1 MVFTKRSE
9 RENMSKTPM
18 RMAIV
23 SSFSDSCGNAAFT
36 TVLRDSIERY
46 TPISVDVAE
55 LNLSLTQ
62 SMDRRFREA
71 AQHHLKELCQT
82 LRNADG
88 VNIQFE
94 AGLYGTYPGDIVR
107 RLKMLA
113 SANKNT
119 SVTLHAPRLV
129 SAAASDARKG
139 IKKVLTLQ
147 VGDGMRELDRIAAE
161 ARRASASTSR

>member
-9 RENMSKTPM
+9 REKMSKTPM

-62 SMDRRFREA
+62 SLDGRFRQA
-71 AQHHLKELCQT
+71 AGKHIKDLCQR
-82 LRNADG
+82 LREADG

-94 AGLYGTYPGDIVR
+94 AGLYGTYPGDI
-107 RLKMLA
+107 
-113 SANKNT
+113 
-119 SVTLHAPRLV
+119 
-129 SAAASDARKG
+129 
-139 IKKVLTLQ
+139 
-147 VGDGMRELDRIAAE
+147 
-161 ARRASASTSR
+161 